1 MVMFRRF
8 LVLFCLV
15 SLGFA
20 QSPAPKRRKC
30 PDTIIRTVD
39 AKPIKISQYRGK
51 VVMVVMF
58 LTSCSDCAQA
68 LQLIQKIQ
76 NDYASQG
83 LQVVGVS
90 LDESAAN
97 LLPFR
102 QRYRFTFPLGHL
114 DKAGAIELAGLAKDA
129 HPYVPLIMFVD
140 WMGNVRFQY
149 EGNSQFL
156 KDPDKNLRAVALG
169 LLKQAAAKE
178 GPHYETRPAPSKP

>member
-1 MVMFRRF
+1 MFRRL
-8 LVLFCLV
+8 LVLVCLV
-15 SLGFA
+15 SFCFA
-20 QSPAPKRRKC
+20 QPAPKRRRC

-51 VVMVVMF
+51 VVLIVMF
-58 LTSCSDCAQA
+58 LTSCDDCAQA
-68 LQLIQKIQ
+68 LKLIQKIQ

-90 LDESAAN
+90 LDESSAN
-97 LLPFR
+97 LLPFQ

-114 DKAGAIELAGLAKDA
+114 DKAGAIELAALSKDA
-129 HPYVPLIMFVD
+129 HPYVPLVMFVD

-149 EGNSQFL
+149 QGNDPFL
-156 KDPDKNLRAVALG
+156 RDPDKNLRAIATG

-178 GPHYETRPAPSKP
+178 GPQYETKPAAAKP

>member
-1 MVMFRRF
+1 MVTLRRF
-8 LVLFCLV
+8 AVFLCLA
-15 SLGFA
+15 SLCLA
-20 QSPAPKRRKC
+20 QQAAPKRRKC

-58 LTSCSDCAQA
+58 LTSCGDCAQA

-76 NDYASQG
+76 DDYASQG
-83 LQVVGVS
+83 LQVLGVS

-114 DKAGAIELAGLAKDA
+114 EKAGAIELAGLAKDA

-140 WMGNVRFQY
+140 WQGYVRFQY
-149 EGNSQFL
+149 QGNDQFF
-156 KDPDKNLRAVALG
+156 KDPDRNLRAITTG
-169 LLKQAAAKE
+169 LLKQATAKQ
-178 GPHYETRPAPSKP
+178 GPQYETRPASAK